1 MEFFLAAVSMK
12 NSERRERKHKE
23 FGASFAQPY
32 LSLDLQIFVL
42 FQIEFDGITN
52 V

>member
-12 NSERRERKHKE
+12 DSEERERKYKE
-23 FGASFAQPY
+23 FGASFTQSY